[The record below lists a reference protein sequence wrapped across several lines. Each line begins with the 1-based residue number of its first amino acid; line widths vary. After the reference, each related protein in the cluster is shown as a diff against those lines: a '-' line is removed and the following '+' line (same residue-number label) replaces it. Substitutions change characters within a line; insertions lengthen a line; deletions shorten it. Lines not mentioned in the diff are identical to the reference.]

1 MKHILITTIA
11 AVVLVGCGP
20 KAPKGDIHIYA
31 KEGDIVAVK
40 QHLADGA
47 DVNVKDDNT
56 SGNVERLYKHDGIS
70 VVVQEPI
77 PEKLVVLT
85 FDDSVASHYS
95 VVRPLLK
102 RHEFGATFF
111 VTEGFTFTSNKKDY
125 MTWEQIKGLHD
136 DGFEIGNHTRSHM
149 GVTRDT
155 LGRLPD
161 EINYIV
167 RQCEAYGIPKP
178 VSFAYP
184 GNAIH
189 PNALKMLKSLGIQ
202 FARRGGSPEFPYE
215 DGLGV
220 AYEPGLDHP
229 LLIPSAGDARP
240 DWTLADFKRAVAQA
254 RQGRIAVL
262 QFHGV
267 PDNDHPWVH
276 TPPKLFTQ
284 YMKYLQE
291 EKCTVIALRDLSRYV
306 NHKNLPAE
314 PFVIIESRKA
324 KLEPKKAEIENT
336 AK

>member
-1 MKHILITTIA
+1 MKHLLITSIA
-11 AVVLVGCGP
+11 AVLLVGTASADP
-20 KAPKGDIHIYA
+20 IHYTA
-31 KEGDIVAVK
+31 GEGDIAAVK
-40 QHLADGA
+40 QHLAAGA
-47 DVNVKDDNT
+47 DVNVKDDDK
-56 SGNVERLYKHDGIS
+56 SGTAERLHKHGGIS
-70 VVVQEPI
+70 VVAKEPM

-95 VVRPLLK
+95 VVRPILK

-111 VTEGFTFTSNKKDY
+111 VTEGFTFTRNKKDY
-125 MTWEQIKGLHD
+125 MPWEQIKALHA

-155 LGRLPD
+155 LGRLPE
-161 EINYIV
+161 EINYIA

-184 GNAIH
+184 GNGIH
-189 PNALKMLKSLGIQ
+189 PKALKILKSLGIR

-215 DGLGV
+215 NGQGV

-254 RQGRIAVL
+254 RWGRIAVL

-267 PDNDHPWVH
+267 PDFDHPWVH
-276 TPPKLFTQ
+276 TPPQLFTQ
-284 YMKYLQE
+284 YMKHQQE

-314 PFVIIESRKA
+314 PFAIIESRKA
-324 KLEPKKAEIENT
+324 KLGKKQAEIENT
-336 AK
+336 TK